1 MEDKKCPKLPWM
13 EWKYD
18 GYLGHG
24 GFGDVYR
31 IRREEYEEVFYAA
44 LKVVKLPADENEA
57 RELEADGVSVSAFY
71 RDMVISLKK
80 EISVMFSLKGASN
93 IVTIEDYKIEEQEN
107 DKGWILFIRM
117 ELLMDLNQYR
127 KKHPMSKQTIL
138 KMGCDI
144 CNALEACRK
153 KHIIHRD
160 IKPSNILVLEEFE
173 EFKLGDFGIS
183 RKLEHTM
190 SGLSRKG
197 TEIYMAPEVYKGES
211 YNEEVDIYS
220 LGLVMYRLLNGNR
233 LPFEP
238 KERTSQSIREAFQR
252 RMRGEEFPDP
262 VMGGKEIGDVL
273 RKACHIDPRRRYQSA
288 AEFKAALVSCQG
300 QENVK
305 TKPHP
310 MKPRHKEPK
319 VQLPAQKLN
328 ISEET
333 VEADSGKKEHTPVI
347 KTENKK
353 QRTKK
358 NTKGNSWKYVAL
370 GIGLLALAGVA
381 GAMNMQKKP
390 DSNRSKIG
398 KEEQELEEAFC
409 ADAAV
414 TPLLFTI
421 EPELTSGYLNGE
433 SSNLTVSG
441 TGCSCKSI
449 SVSVAGMKQDKWI
462 DNTGIWEATFPMD
475 GLPEGQ
481 DFTIS
486 AEYKDVNGAG
496 YSINARY
503 DSFCADASVV
513 SPIYEAMTHISGMV
527 EPGTTVALVINGD
540 TQKYKEMKVDRFGR
554 FAYDDV
560 PMLYGGED
568 SFDIYVRDIA
578 GNTSI
583 RHYEIDPFE
592 VTGTV
597 NPMGK
602 FLYSAVEEG
611 SEVVVATPVSSDDF
625 AEDAESIEL
634 PLLMGMS
641 YEVGT
646 LTLAK
651 SGDGFTVFSKIQV
664 GEDISSED
672 YTVEEGKLYVY
683 TSQPSIEDIKEH
695 KGREYK
701 YGDTISLGDGM
712 VWIVNESN
720 MTILAEDIPE
730 LTLYDYEN
738 SEIYVKYQER

>member
-1 MEDKKCPKLPWM
+1 MDNRIKLPQIPWP
-13 EWKYD
+13 EWEYD
-18 GYLGHG
+18 EFLGHG

-31 IRREEYEEVFYAA
+31 IRREEYEEVFFAA

-71 RDMVISLKK
+71 RDMVTSLKK
-80 EISVMFSLKGASN
+80 EISVMFSLKSASN
-93 IVTIEDYKIEEQEN
+93 IVTIEDYKIEEREN

-160 IKPSNILVLEEFE
+160 IKPSNILVSEEFE

-183 RKLEHTM
+183 RQLEHTM

-358 NTKGNSWKYVAL
+358 NTKGNSWKYAAL

-381 GAMNMQKKP
+381 GIITFQKRPNSDPEKKVVTAEP
-390 DSNRSKIG
+390 TATPTPEPTLTPTPEPTATPTPEPTATPTPEPTPRPTPTPTADEIMSQKWEQVYYVLDEMTTNQGIFSYIG
-398 KEEQELEEAFC
+398 KPKQELQEYLLAQGWEASYEDSYVKEYRHLQTGEELSFNDNGIGEIWYIGPFFNGTSYDNSAVDIGTAEILRK
-409 ADAAV
+409 ADSREEIYNILGI
-414 TPLLFTI
+414 TPEMI
-421 EPELTSGYLNGE
+421 EWVVNNGQEHDGYHVLWFNGNW
-433 SSNLTVSG
+433 SISMLADSVDGITCPWISISNGV
-441 TGCSCKSI
+441 KSI
-449 SVSVAGMKQDKWI
+449 ILNFDT
-462 DNTGIWEATFPMD
+462 DNEKKLF
-475 GLPEGQ
+475 
-481 DFTIS
+481 
-486 AEYKDVNGAG
+486 
-496 YSINARY
+496 SI
-503 DSFCADASVV
+503 
-513 SPIYEAMTHISGMV
+513 I
-527 EPGTTVALVINGD
+527 
-540 TQKYKEMKVDRFGR
+540 VDI
-554 FAYDDV
+554 
-560 PMLYGGED
+560 M
-568 SFDIYVRDIA
+568 
-578 GNTSI
+578 
-583 RHYEIDPFE
+583 
-592 VTGTV
+592 
-597 NPMGK
+597 
-602 FLYSAVEEG
+602 
-611 SEVVVATPVSSDDF
+611 
-625 AEDAESIEL
+625 
-634 PLLMGMS
+634 
-641 YEVGT
+641 
-646 LTLAK
+646 
-651 SGDGFTVFSKIQV
+651 
-664 GEDISSED
+664 
-672 YTVEEGKLYVY
+672 
-683 TSQPSIEDIKEH
+683 
-695 KGREYK
+695 
-701 YGDTISLGDGM
+701 
-712 VWIVNESN
+712 
-720 MTILAEDIPE
+720 
-730 LTLYDYEN
+730 
-738 SEIYVKYQER
+738 

>member
-1 MEDKKCPKLPWM
+1 MDNRIKLPQIPWP
-13 EWKYD
+13 EWEYD
-18 GYLGHG
+18 EFLGHG

-160 IKPSNILVLEEFE
+160 IKPSNILVSEEFE

-197 TEIYMAPEVYKGES
+197 TEIYMAPEVYKGEA

-238 KERTSQSIREAFQR
+238 KERTSQSIREAFRR
-252 RMRGEEFPDP
+252 RMMGEEFPDP

-288 AEFKAALVSCQG
+288 AEFKAALVNCQG
-300 QENVK
+300 QENIK
-305 TKPHP
+305 TKPHH
-310 MKPRHKEPK
+310 MKRRHIEPK
-319 VQLPAQKLN
+319 VQIPAQKLN

-333 VEADSGKKEHTPVI
+333 VAADSGKKEHTPVI

-353 QRTKK
+353 QRTKQK
-358 NTKGNSWKYVAL
+358 TKAGSWKYAVM

-381 GAMNMQKKP
+381 GAITFQKRPNSDPGKKVVTAEPAGPPALKP
-390 DSNRSKIG
+390 TITPILEPTATPTPEPTATPTPEPTATLTPEPTPTPTVGEIMSQKWEQVYYVLDEMTSQGIFSYIG
-398 KEEQELEEAFC
+398 KPEQELREYLLAQGWEVASYGSGYRHLQTGEDIYVNDNGTGKIRNIGPSFNGTSFDNSAVNIGTAEVLRKANSREEIYNILGITS
-409 ADAAV
+409 DM
-414 TPLLFTI
+414 I
-421 EPELTSGYLNGE
+421 EWVINNGQRGDDGFYDLYLNG
-433 SSNLTVSG
+433 NWF
-441 TGCSCKSI
+441 
-449 SVSVAGMKQDKWI
+449 VSVLADSVDGITCPFIYISNGVKGIILNFDI
-462 DNTGIWEATFPMD
+462 DNE
-475 GLPEGQ
+475 
-481 DFTIS
+481 
-486 AEYKDVNGAG
+486 
-496 YSINARY
+496 
-503 DSFCADASVV
+503 
-513 SPIYEAMTHISGMV
+513 
-527 EPGTTVALVINGD
+527 
-540 TQKYKEMKVDRFGR
+540 KE
-554 FAYDDV
+554 
-560 PMLYGGED
+560 LN
-568 SFDIYVRDIA
+568 SIYV
-578 GNTSI
+578 SI
-583 RHYEIDPFE
+583 
-592 VTGTV
+592 
-597 NPMGK
+597 M
-602 FLYSAVEEG
+602 
-611 SEVVVATPVSSDDF
+611 
-625 AEDAESIEL
+625 
-634 PLLMGMS
+634 
-641 YEVGT
+641 
-646 LTLAK
+646 
-651 SGDGFTVFSKIQV
+651 
-664 GEDISSED
+664 
-672 YTVEEGKLYVY
+672 
-683 TSQPSIEDIKEH
+683 
-695 KGREYK
+695 
-701 YGDTISLGDGM
+701 
-712 VWIVNESN
+712 
-720 MTILAEDIPE
+720 
-730 LTLYDYEN
+730 
-738 SEIYVKYQER
+738 

>member
-31 IRREEYEEVFYAA
+31 IRREEYEEVFFAA

-197 TEIYMAPEVYKGES
+197 TEIYMAPEVYKGEA

-288 AEFKAALVSCQG
+288 AEFRAALVSCQG

-310 MKPRHKEPK
+310 MKPRHKESK

-333 VEADSGKKEHTPVI
+333 VAADSGKKEHTPVI

-358 NTKGNSWKYVAL
+358 NTKGNSWKYAVL

-381 GAMNMQKKP
+381 GVITFQKRP
-390 DSNRSKIG
+390 
-398 KEEQELEEAFC
+398 
-409 ADAAV
+409 
-414 TPLLFTI
+414 
-421 EPELTSGYLNGE
+421 
-433 SSNLTVSG
+433 
-441 TGCSCKSI
+441 
-449 SVSVAGMKQDKWI
+449 
-462 DNTGIWEATFPMD
+462 
-475 GLPEGQ
+475 
-481 DFTIS
+481 
-486 AEYKDVNGAG
+486 
-496 YSINARY
+496 
-503 DSFCADASVV
+503 
-513 SPIYEAMTHISGMV
+513 
-527 EPGTTVALVINGD
+527 NGD
-540 TQKYKEMKVDRFGR
+540 PAKQV
-554 FAYDDV
+554 
-560 PMLYGGED
+560 
-568 SFDIYVRDIA
+568 
-578 GNTSI
+578 
-583 RHYEIDPFE
+583 
-592 VTGTV
+592 VTAEPT
-597 NPMGK
+597 
-602 FLYSAVEEG
+602 
-611 SEVVVATPVSSDDF
+611 ATPTPEPTATPT
-625 AEDAESIEL
+625 AEPTPTPTPTADEI
-634 PLLMGMS
+634 MS
-641 YEVGT
+641 QKWEQVYYVLDEMTSQG
-646 LTLAK
+646 
-651 SGDGFTVFSKIQV
+651 VFSYLGKP
-664 GEDISSED
+664 
-672 YTVEEGKLYVY
+672 EE
-683 TSQPSIEDIKEH
+683 
-695 KGREYK
+695 
-701 YGDTISLGDGM
+701 
-712 VWIVNESN
+712 
-720 MTILAEDIPE
+720 E
-730 LTLYDYEN
+730 L
-738 SEIYVKYQER
+738 

>member
-1 MEDKKCPKLPWM
+1 MDRVFEGGRQEMEDKKLPKLPWP

-57 RELEADGVSVSAFY
+57 RELEADCVSVSAFY

-288 AEFKAALVSCQG
+288 AEFKAALVNCQG
-300 QENVK
+300 QENIK

-319 VQLPAQKLN
+319 VQIPAQKLN

-333 VEADSGKKEHTPVI
+333 VAADSGKKEHTPVI

-358 NTKGNSWKYVAL
+358 KTKGGSWKYAVM
-370 GIGLLALAGVA
+370 GIVLLALAGVA
-381 GAMNMQKKP
+381 GVMNMPKNP
-390 DSNRSKIG
+390 DSNRTKIG
-398 KEEQELEEAFC
+398 KEEQELDEA
-409 ADAAV
+409 
-414 TPLLFTI
+414 
-421 EPELTSGYLNGE
+421 
-433 SSNLTVSG
+433 
-441 TGCSCKSI
+441 
-449 SVSVAGMKQDKWI
+449 
-462 DNTGIWEATFPMD
+462 
-475 GLPEGQ
+475 
-481 DFTIS
+481 
-486 AEYKDVNGAG
+486 
-496 YSINARY
+496 
-503 DSFCADASVV
+503 FCADASVV

-527 EPGTTVALVINGD
+527 EPGTMVALVINGD

-583 RHYEIDPFE
+583 RHYEIPEPGDPFE

-602 FLYSAVEEG
+602 FLYSAVEVG
-611 SEVVVATPVSSDDF
+611 SEVAVATPVFSDDF
-625 AEDAESIEL
+625 TEDAENIEL

-651 SGDGFTVFSKIQV
+651 SGNGFTVSGKIQM

-672 YTVEEGKLYVY
+672 YTVEEGKVYVY

-695 KGREYK
+695 KGTEYN
-701 YGDTISLGDGM
+701 YGDTISLGNGT
-712 VWIVNESN
+712 VWIVNENN
-720 MTILAEDIPE
+720 MTILADDMAE
-730 LTLYDYEN
+730 LSLYDYEN
-738 SEIYVKYQER
+738 SEIYVKYQEK

>member
-1 MEDKKCPKLPWM
+1 M
-13 EWKYD
+13 
-18 GYLGHG
+18 
-24 GFGDVYR
+24 
-31 IRREEYEEVFYAA
+31 
-44 LKVVKLPADENEA
+44 VKLPADENEA

-333 VEADSGKKEHTPVI
+333 VAADSGKKEHTPVI

-353 QRTKK
+353 QRTTKK
-358 NTKGNSWKYVAL
+358 TKGGSWKYAVL
-370 GIGLLALAGVA
+370 GIGLLALVGVA
-381 GAMNMQKKP
+381 GAITFQKRP
-390 DSNRSKIG
+390 NSNPAKKVVTAEPAGPPALKLTTTPILEPTETPTPEPTATPTPEPTATPTPEPTPTPTVGEIMSQKWEQVYYELDEMTTSQGIFSYIG
-398 KEEQELEEAFC
+398 KPEQELQEH
-409 ADAAV
+409 
-414 TPLLFTI
+414 LLAQGW
-421 EPELTSGYLNGE
+421 EVE
-433 SSNLTVSG
+433 SSGDYWHLQ
-441 TGCSCKSI
+441 TGEHIYAYAYNGGEISSIGVFFNSTNYENSAVDLGSTEELRKADSREEIYDLLGITPEMIEWVVNNGQEDEEYNGIFYLQFNENWRVEVQSDIVRVENRIMTPHISIINFGKKGFNINFDDYNGKKMDSI
-449 SVSVAGMKQDKWI
+449 SVFM
-462 DNTGIWEATFPMD
+462 
-475 GLPEGQ
+475 
-481 DFTIS
+481 
-486 AEYKDVNGAG
+486 
-496 YSINARY
+496 
-503 DSFCADASVV
+503 
-513 SPIYEAMTHISGMV
+513 
-527 EPGTTVALVINGD
+527 
-540 TQKYKEMKVDRFGR
+540 
-554 FAYDDV
+554 
-560 PMLYGGED
+560 
-568 SFDIYVRDIA
+568 
-578 GNTSI
+578 
-583 RHYEIDPFE
+583 
-592 VTGTV
+592 
-597 NPMGK
+597 
-602 FLYSAVEEG
+602 
-611 SEVVVATPVSSDDF
+611 
-625 AEDAESIEL
+625 
-634 PLLMGMS
+634 
-641 YEVGT
+641 
-646 LTLAK
+646 
-651 SGDGFTVFSKIQV
+651 
-664 GEDISSED
+664 
-672 YTVEEGKLYVY
+672 
-683 TSQPSIEDIKEH
+683 
-695 KGREYK
+695 
-701 YGDTISLGDGM
+701 
-712 VWIVNESN
+712 
-720 MTILAEDIPE
+720 
-730 LTLYDYEN
+730 
-738 SEIYVKYQER
+738 

>member
-1 MEDKKCPKLPWM
+1 MDNRIKLPQIPWP
-13 EWKYD
+13 EWEYD
-18 GYLGHG
+18 EFLGHG

-160 IKPSNILVLEEFE
+160 IKPSNILVSEEFE

-183 RKLEHTM
+183 RQLEHTM

-358 NTKGNSWKYVAL
+358 NTKGNSWKYAAL

-381 GAMNMQKKP
+381 GIITFQKRPNSDPEKKVVTAEP
-390 DSNRSKIG
+390 TATPTPEPTLTPTPEPTATPTPEPTATPTPEPTPRPTPTPTADEIMSQKWEQVYYVLDEMTTNQGIFSYIG
-398 KEEQELEEAFC
+398 KPKQELQEYLLAQGWEASYEDSYVKEYRHLQTGEELSFNDNGIGEIWYIGPFFNGTSYDNSAVDIGTAEILRK
-409 ADAAV
+409 ADSREEIYNILGI
-414 TPLLFTI
+414 TPEMI
-421 EPELTSGYLNGE
+421 EWVVNNGQEHDGYHVLWFNGNW
-433 SSNLTVSG
+433 SISMLADSVDGITCPWISISNGV
-441 TGCSCKSI
+441 KSI
-449 SVSVAGMKQDKWI
+449 ILNFDT
-462 DNTGIWEATFPMD
+462 DNEKKLF
-475 GLPEGQ
+475 
-481 DFTIS
+481 
-486 AEYKDVNGAG
+486 
-496 YSINARY
+496 SI
-503 DSFCADASVV
+503 
-513 SPIYEAMTHISGMV
+513 I
-527 EPGTTVALVINGD
+527 
-540 TQKYKEMKVDRFGR
+540 VDI
-554 FAYDDV
+554 
-560 PMLYGGED
+560 M
-568 SFDIYVRDIA
+568 
-578 GNTSI
+578 
-583 RHYEIDPFE
+583 
-592 VTGTV
+592 
-597 NPMGK
+597 
-602 FLYSAVEEG
+602 
-611 SEVVVATPVSSDDF
+611 
-625 AEDAESIEL
+625 
-634 PLLMGMS
+634 
-641 YEVGT
+641 
-646 LTLAK
+646 
-651 SGDGFTVFSKIQV
+651 
-664 GEDISSED
+664 
-672 YTVEEGKLYVY
+672 
-683 TSQPSIEDIKEH
+683 
-695 KGREYK
+695 
-701 YGDTISLGDGM
+701 
-712 VWIVNESN
+712 
-720 MTILAEDIPE
+720 
-730 LTLYDYEN
+730 
-738 SEIYVKYQER
+738 